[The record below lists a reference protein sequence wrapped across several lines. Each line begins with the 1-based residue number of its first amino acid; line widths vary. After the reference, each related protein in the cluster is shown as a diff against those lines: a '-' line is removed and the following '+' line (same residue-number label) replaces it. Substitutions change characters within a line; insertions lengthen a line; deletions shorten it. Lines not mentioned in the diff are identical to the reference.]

1 MSSESED
8 SGTPGAFDPVSRPAD
23 WVPESV
29 PAIEEQRVLVG
40 FLGPDDAIGRLRQAE
55 QVRNPVDTSEME
67 EMDPDEIQRETE
79 EATERYREQ
88 WLQAHEAIPEI
99 GLFRADE
106 VRLEELPDDHD
117 VEAHIEEYTD
127 KEPFQEAMEGVPDEE
142 WSFRRVPIDALV
154 AFQPQV
160 TTTAY
165 EQIPS
170 WDDDPHGVLE
180 YCFQTEAS
188 TLQMTTVEEAQN
200 GNYIRAA
207 LTSRSPNFRIAGLGV
222 ESGGAGTDIHVPVK
236 PKSNF
241 VQVVRFQDRYILKN
255 GYHRTFQLMRAGEE
269 YVPALVREVGS
280 YEDTGGAKPGFF
292 SPQIVMADRPPV
304 MPDYMSGAAVTM
316 ETPATNTVIEVT
328 ATKKQIPR

>member
-1 MSSESED
+1 MSSERDDSSE
-8 SGTPGAFDPVSRPAD
+8 PAAFDPVSKPAA

-55 QVRNPVDTSEME
+55 QVRSPIDTSEVE
-67 EMDPDEIQRETE
+67 EMDQEELERENK

-88 WLQAHEAIPEI
+88 WMRAREAVPEI
-99 GLFRADE
+99 EPFRADD
-106 VRLEELPDDHD
+106 VQLEGLPDDPD

-127 KEPFQEAMEGVPDEE
+127 KDVFQEAMDDVPNDE
-142 WSFRRVPIDALV
+142 WSFMRVPIDVLV

-170 WDDDPHGVLE
+170 WNDDPLGVLE

-200 GNYIRAA
+200 GNFIRAA
-207 LTSRSPNFRIAGLGV
+207 LTSRSPNFHIAGLGV
-222 ESGGAGTDIHVPVK
+222 DSGGAGTDIRVPVK
-236 PKSNF
+236 PKPNF
-241 VQVVRFQDRYILKN
+241 VQVVQFKDRYILKN
-255 GYHRTFQLMRAGEE
+255 GYHRAFQLMRAGEE

-280 YEDTGGAKPGFF
+280 YEETGGAKPGFF

-304 MPDYMSGAAVTM
+304 LPDFMSGAAVTM